1 MNKSAKTILRTGA
14 FLLSTAISASLFGL
28 LSLWAWTHLDPM
40 QQETIA
46 AANTRWD
53 VGLERWKLP
62 SSRQV
67 DTDRDDSIDASTEAA
82 SAARLR

>member
-1 MNKSAKTILRTGA
+1 MNKWAKTILRTGA

-28 LSLWAWTHLDPM
+28 SSLWAWTHLDPV

-46 AANTRWD
+46 ATNTRWD

-62 SSRQV
+62 SSREV
-67 DTDRDDSIDASTEAA
+67 DTDRDASTEAA
-82 SAARLR
+82 SAAHLR

>member
-1 MNKSAKTILRTGA
+1 MNKWTKTILRTGA
-14 FLLSTAISASLFGL
+14 FLLSTAISASLLGL
-28 LSLWAWTHLDPM
+28 LSLWAWTHLDPV

-46 AANTRWD
+46 ATNTRWD

-82 SAARLR
+82 SSARLR